1 MKKIKTLSYILFV
14 FVAFVLFF
22 ATLTATLIWGQFSF
36 EQVLIHTNPAGVPK
50 ALVYKMLAG
59 ALLPSLVLLCFTSF
73 YKKSRRIIL
82 LLSVIGLVWSAYKT
96 SVFQY
101 VLNMFQETEIYKD
114 EYVYPLKTTFQFPKQ
129 KRNLIVLYMESFE
142 ELPYLKEIE
151 ALPDGVS
158 FDGFWQ
164 LPDSAYTISAMVQ
177 GFCAIPYIVK
187 PAQNFESM
195 QNFLSKAV
203 CYPEILRENGYETSF
218 LKAFDLDFTRTGTFL
233 KLHGFNEAIGKE
245 ILDESFSTIIPKGP
259 WGLADSDLYEIAK
272 KKLTALSKQ
281 KKPFLFAMLTLDTH
295 FPMEYLDSKCT
306 NQFHDERDVNICAD
320 QMAAD
325 FVRWIQAQD
334 FYKNTTVVVL
344 GDHPSYLSEDENRQI
359 FNRFFNMAP
368 NDSLKP
374 HQWTTLDIAPTI
386 LNAIGI
392 KMPENAFGLGRS
404 VLGSNPT
411 LLEKYGKPFGREIRK
426 SSPEYAHFE
435 EKTVQNNPLYK
446 PYPVWGE
453 NIVLAEK
460 LSKYA
465 TFFKEV
471 MGGFYLDTL
480 SFTLPEVSTT
490 ELILD
495 LDFRIMFTAKD
506 NKEIKIF
513 ANGTEVASKAYSAFE
528 KQPYHLE
535 VKIPT
540 NLLNDKKLLLEIK
553 SDALGFTPA
562 ASGVGLVNLSIR
574 PD

>member
-14 FVAFVLFF
+14 FVASVLFF
-22 ATLTATLIWGQFSF
+22 ATFTATLIWGKFSF
-36 EQVLIHTNPAGVPK
+36 EQALIHTNTTGVPK
-50 ALVYKMLAG
+50 VLVYKMLAG
-59 ALLPSLVLLCFTSF
+59 ALLPSLVLLSLASF

-82 LLSVIGLVWSAYKT
+82 LLSVIGLIWSAYKT
-96 SVFQY
+96 SVVQY
-101 VLNMFQETEIYKD
+101 VLNNFQETEIYKN
-114 EYVYPLKTTFQFPKQ
+114 EYVYPLKTTFQFPAQ

-142 ELPYLKEIE
+142 DLPYLKEIE

-164 LPDSAYTISAMVQ
+164 LPDSSYTISAMVQ

-203 CYPEILRENGYETSF
+203 CYPEILQNNGYETSF
-218 LKAFDLDFTRTGTFL
+218 LKAFELDFTRTGTFL

-245 ILDESFSTIIPKGP
+245 TLDESYPTFVPKSS
-259 WGLADSDLYEIAK
+259 WGLADRDLYEIAK
-272 KKLTALSKQ
+272 KKITDLSKQ

-295 FPMEYLDSKCT
+295 FPMEYLDEKCA

-325 FVRWIQAQD
+325 FVRWIQGQD
-334 FYKNTTVVVL
+334 FYENTTVVVL

-368 NDSLKP
+368 ENLVKP

-386 LNAIGI
+386 LNAIGV

-404 VLGSNPT
+404 IFAEKPT
-411 LLEKYGKPFGREIRK
+411 LLERYGKPLGREIRK

-435 EKTVQNNPLYK
+435 EKSIKNNPLYK

-453 NIVLAEK
+453 NIVSAEK
-460 LSKYA
+460 LSKFA

-471 MGGFYLDTL
+471 MGVFYLDTL
-480 SFTLPEVSTT
+480 SFTLPEVSTQT
-490 ELILD
+490 LILD
-495 LDFRIMFTAKD
+495 FDFQIMFTAKD
-506 NKEIKIF
+506 KKEIKIF
-513 ANGTEVASKAYSAFE
+513 ANGTEIASKVYSAFE
-528 KQPYHLE
+528 KQPFHIQA
-535 VKIPT
+535 KIPA
-540 NLLNDKKLLLEIK
+540 NVVKDKKLLLEIK
-553 SDALGFTPA
+553 SDALGFTPV
-562 ASGVGLVNLSIR
+562 ASGIGLINFSID